1 MFAQKIWEA
10 ALGELQI
17 QVSKPNF
24 DTWLKDTTGT
34 SYQGDIFVVGVP
46 NVFIAEWLKNR
57 LLSLI
62 KRTLSNIIG
71 KNVNVQFLIQA
82 SSPADTQLTPAYQ
95 ADGGTSTKLREPTK
109 SPKLNPKYTFDTF
122 VTGESN
128 RLAYAAALEVS
139 EKPGLTY
146 NPLFIYGDTGIGK
159 THLLHAIGH
168 VTKANGL
175 RTLYVSAEQFTN
187 EFVVAVRNDQIEDF
201 RHKFRSAD
209 VLLFDDVQ
217 FLGGKAQTQECV
229 FHTFNDLHDNG
240 CQIVITCDRPPKALS
255 SLNIQKR
262 LGSRF
267 EWGLVADIQPPYL
280 ETRLNILSAK
290 MKQLRVSV
298 SPEVLQFL
306 ATQFT
311 HSVRELEG
319 ALTRIVTYAKL
330 SGANLD
336 MHLATQALTDMMAKD
351 NQQETIFTPKMII
364 NTVAG
369 YYALSPEALLGKRRD
384 KRTALARQVAMYLLR
399 KQNHCRLA
407 EIGKLLGDRDH
418 TTILHGCEKIATE
431 VNINPQLSNSIA
443 EIRHQ
448 LKNQQKTSI

>member
-1 MFAQKIWEA
+1 
-10 ALGELQI
+10 
-17 QVSKPNF
+17 
-24 DTWLKDTTGT
+24 
-34 SYQGDIFVVGVP
+34 
-46 NVFIAEWLKNR
+46 
-57 LLSLI
+57 
-62 KRTLSNIIG
+62 
-71 KNVNVQFLIQA
+71 
-82 SSPADTQLTPAYQ
+82 
-95 ADGGTSTKLREPTK
+95 
-109 SPKLNPKYTFDTF
+109 
-122 VTGESN
+122 
-128 RLAYAAALEVS
+128 
-139 EKPGLTY
+139 
-146 NPLFIYGDTGIGK
+146 
-159 THLLHAIGH
+159 
-168 VTKANGL
+168 
-175 RTLYVSAEQFTN
+175 
-187 EFVVAVRNDQIEDF
+187 
-201 RHKFRSAD
+201 
-209 VLLFDDVQ
+209 
-217 FLGGKAQTQECV
+217 
-229 FHTFNDLHDNG
+229 
-240 CQIVITCDRPPKALS
+240 
-255 SLNIQKR
+255 
-262 LGSRF
+262 
-267 EWGLVADIQPPYL
+267 
-280 ETRLNILSAK
+280 